1 MSNATMLLGILW
13 GSIIAVARERFRW
26 FLGMRELEI
35 INECREATQ
44 RVTTAQSWGSAKPK
58 LYSVR
63 PLSTAR
69 TLCISAACFTFFVV
83 VCDSIGRVYKEPRN
97 AATGQ
102 QWSAG
107 KFDCKT
113 LQDRGT

>member
-1 MSNATMLLGILW
+1 
-13 GSIIAVARERFRW
+13 
-26 FLGMRELEI
+26 MRELEI

-44 RVTTAQSWGSAKPK
+44 RVTTAQSLGSAKPK
-58 LYSVR
+58 HGVVIEIYSVR

-113 LQDRGT
+113 LQDRAT